1 MLRPPTIGEAAAP
14 AKQEGG
20 NNSYTARPSSDGRA
34 AMRGLQ
40 PWGTDATAC
49 GPVCLFRGDGDRTM
63 AHALRIRKPTTAA
76 RCALK
81 TGEGPR
87 IGLSGNA
94 IRRREDEREEDALVL
109 KETPVTAGA
118 ITIAASH
125 PTGESIACLPGRP
138 DMLGAGHPRFDAGRN
153 PHRGRVILTG

>member
-1 MLRPPTIGEAAAP
+1 MGA
-14 AKQEGG
+14 
-20 NNSYTARPSSDGRA
+20 
-34 AMRGLQ
+34 
-40 PWGTDATAC
+40 DATAC

-63 AHALRIRKPTTAA
+63 AHALRIRIPTTAA

-87 IGLSGNA
+87 IGSSGNA
-94 IRRREDEREEDALVL
+94 IRRRENEREEDALVL

-125 PTGESIACLPGRP
+125 PTGESMRASL
-138 DMLGAGHPRFDAGRN
+138 AGRTCSA
-153 PHRGRVILTG
+153 PDIPASMPAAIRTAAG